1 MSMNT
6 PLLNQ
11 FAFYITSNLSIDT
24 KYRMLQDL
32 RKNPKLLESMN
43 DYDFGHLYDLN
54 EIIDFLSNS
63 IIYEFGY
70 MLVVLGL
77 LEHHNDILEEKFET
91 DTDIVFDYGESKT
104 KLVEAEYPDL
114 NTQTIQWHPL
124 NPDDFDPQSFGVSK
138 IDRIQCRRLYG
149 SCDLGIF
156 NRKGWSSFARFL
168 NIHPITK
175 KPLSNLQWWIFA
187 VKHSAPETI
196 KDNDMAK
203 QKPLLEQFARY
214 ITSNLSDDTKYRIL
228 KDFRKNP
235 TIKENIN
242 NYNIDYLY
250 DIQEIIQV
258 LTQSVF
264 YNLGYRLVALGL
276 IDNTDYILE
285 DVFEA
290 DTTDLIYDFGE
301 SYTKTKK
308 GETDAVHTGI
318 N

>member
-1 MSMNT
+1 MN
-6 PLLNQ
+6 
-11 FAFYITSNLSIDT
+11 
-24 KYRMLQDL
+24 
-32 RKNPKLLESMN
+32 E
-43 DYDFGHLYDLN
+43 YDFEHLFDLN
-54 EIIDFLSNS
+54 EIIDFMANS
-63 IIYEFGY
+63 IFYDFGY
-70 MLVVLGL
+70 MLVASGL
-77 LEHHNDILEEKFET
+77 LKHYNDILEEKFEA
-91 DTDIVFDYGESKT
+91 DTDNVFDYGESKT
-104 KLVEAEYPDL
+104 KVVEAEYPVL
-114 NTQTIQWHPL
+114 NTLNITWHPL
-124 NPDDFDPQSFGVSK
+124 NPDDFDPKSFGVVK

-156 NRKGWSSFARFL
+156 NRKGWSNFVRYL
-168 NIHPITK
+168 NHHPITK
-175 KPLSNLQWWIFA
+175 KPICSHQYWIFA
-187 VKHSAPETI
+187 VKHSVPK
-196 KDNDMAK
+196 KDDDMTK
-203 QKPLLEQFARY
+203 KLSLLEQFARY

-290 DTTDLIYDFGE
+290 NTTDLIYDFGE
-301 SYTKTKK
+301 SYSKNMK
-308 GETDAVHTGI
+308 GETDGVHTGI